1 MPIDIGFKYKGWFS
15 DYIMYRNIENYS
27 IAIIEDT
34 YIIRFDKTN
43 RKGIKRNYEFQIPK
57 HSLAGIHIRRTE

>member
-1 MPIDIGFKYKGWFS
+1 MPIDIGFKHKGLFA
-15 DYIMYRNIENYS
+15 DYIMYRNIENHS

-43 RKGIKRNYEFQIPK
+43 RKGIKINYEFQIPR
-57 HSLAGIHIRRTE
+57 HSLAGINIRRT